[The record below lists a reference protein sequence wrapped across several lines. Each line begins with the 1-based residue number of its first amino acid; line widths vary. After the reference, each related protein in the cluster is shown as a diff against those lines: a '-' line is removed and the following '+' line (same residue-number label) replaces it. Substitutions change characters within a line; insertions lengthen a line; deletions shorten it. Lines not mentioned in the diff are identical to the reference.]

1 MIKVLFVTYDF
12 PYPLNSGGKN
22 RAYNLI
28 KFAKKDDIGID
39 LLSFVRENFEYKN
52 LEELKKIGVNNI
64 EIYKRRKVK
73 SVLTIGK
80 NLVTNDSIFKTL
92 YNEKKFFNVMKKMI
106 KENNI
111 DIIHFESS
119 YVGYYIGKELKKIGV
134 KQILGTENIE
144 YILYEDFLKSSRNIM
159 KKPILSYQIKRFKNE
174 EEKMM
179 RDADISIAVTKE
191 EAAHISSISNKKC
204 EVIENAINLRE
215 LNFKFDSKNNNNI
228 LFVGNFTYMPNVQ
241 AIKYF
246 IDKVLPILDKKITL
260 TIIGRR
266 IKDLVPKTKQIIALE
281 YVQDLVSEYRKADL
295 LVFPI
300 RIGGGTNF
308 KILEAMA
315 LGVPVV
321 AFPQRLSGI
330 GARKGVHYF
339 EVNSAEDFVREIEAI
354 TTDKKI
360 ASEVVKNARSLVEQ
374 NYSWEKVGDK
384 LSNVW
389 RSLV

>member
-80 NLVTNDSIFKTL
+80 NLVTKDSIFKTL
-92 YNEKKFFNVMKKMI
+92 YNDKKFFSIMKKMI

-119 YVGYYIGKELKKIGV
+119 YVGYYMGKELKKIGV

-144 YILYEDFLKSSRNIM
+144 YILYEDFLKRSRNII

-204 EVIENAINLRE
+204 EVIENAINLKE

-246 IDKVLPILDKKITL
+246 IDKVLPLLDKKITL
-260 TIIGRR
+260 TIIGRK

-321 AFPQRLSGI
+321 AFPQRLSSI

-360 ASEVVKNARSLVEQ
+360 TSEVVKNARSLVEQ